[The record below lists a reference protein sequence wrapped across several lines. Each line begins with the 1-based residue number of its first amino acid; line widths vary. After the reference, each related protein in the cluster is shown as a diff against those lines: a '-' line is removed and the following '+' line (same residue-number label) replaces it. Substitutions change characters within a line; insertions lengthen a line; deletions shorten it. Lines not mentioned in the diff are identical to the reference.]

1 MIAVTE
7 SIPAESIPLLDVGAG
22 HRDIHTQLDDA
33 WKSVLHFG
41 QFVGG
46 PVVERFETSF
56 AEYCEASHC
65 VGVAN
70 GTDALEMI
78 LGGLDIGVGD
88 EVIVPANT
96 FVGTVEAICAVGARP
111 VFIDVR
117 PDTLLMDVDAVA
129 AATGPRTAAVM
140 AVHLFGQM
148 PDIHALRRL
157 TDRHG
162 LALVEDAAQAHGA
175 RFEGSRAGSVG
186 VAAGFSFYPGKN
198 LGALGDGGAVVTH
211 DAALAAKIRRH
222 ANHGRSE
229 PDRYSHCVRGRN
241 SRLDAL
247 HAAALSAQLE
257 GLDHAN
263 NARRR
268 AMARYV
274 RELPPWVRP
283 LAVHP
288 RAESVFHVAVVRVG
302 NRAAVLSH
310 LERHRIG
317 FGIHYPVPCHR
328 QPAYEE
334 FSASLPIVERAA
346 EEILSIPL
354 SPTISVDQIDRVC
367 EVLWREPV

>member
-1 MIAVTE
+1 MTAVAE
-7 SIPAESIPLLDVGAG
+7 SVSLESIPLLDVGAT
-22 HRDIHTQLDDA
+22 HRVIYADLDGA
-33 WKSVLHFG
+33 WKSVLHQG
-41 QFVGG
+41 IFVGG
-46 PVVERFETSF
+46 PNVEQFEDGF
-56 AEYCEASHC
+56 AEYCEANYC

-78 LGGLDIGVGD
+78 LAGLGIGGGD

-117 PDTLLMDVDAVA
+117 SDTLLLDVESA
-129 AATGPRTAAVM
+129 AAAVSPRTAAII

-148 PDIHALRRL
+148 ADVHALRSL
-157 TDRHG
+157 ADRHG

-175 RFEGSRAGSVG
+175 RYSGIRAGSVG

-198 LGALGDGGAVVTH
+198 LGALGDGGAVVTG
-211 DAALAAKIRRH
+211 DAELARKVRQL

-229 PDRYSHCVRGRN
+229 RDRYRHFARGRN

-247 HAAALSAQLE
+247 QAAVLSVKLR
-257 GLDHAN
+257 GLDEAN
-263 NARRR
+263 HARRS
-268 AMARYV
+268 AMERYV
-274 RELPPWVRP
+274 RELPPWARP

-288 RAESVFHVAVVRVG
+288 QAESACHLAVVRVTD
-302 NRAAVLSH
+302 RARLTTH
-310 LERHRIG
+310 LDRNRIG

-334 FSASLPIVERAA
+334 FSASLPVVERAA
-346 EEILSIPL
+346 DEILSIPL
-354 SPTISVDQIDRVC
+354 SPTISIDQIDRVC
-367 EVLWREPV
+367 DVLWREPV

>member
-46 PVVERFETSF
+46 PVVERFEASF

-78 LGGLDIGVGD
+78 LAGLDIGVGD

-162 LALVEDAAQAHGA
+162 LALV
-175 RFEGSRAGSVG
+175 
-186 VAAGFSFYPGKN
+186 
-198 LGALGDGGAVVTH
+198 
-211 DAALAAKIRRH
+211 
-222 ANHGRSE
+222 
-229 PDRYSHCVRGRN
+229 
-241 SRLDAL
+241 
-247 HAAALSAQLE
+247 
-257 GLDHAN
+257 
-263 NARRR
+263 
-268 AMARYV
+268 
-274 RELPPWVRP
+274 
-283 LAVHP
+283 
-288 RAESVFHVAVVRVG
+288 
-302 NRAAVLSH
+302 
-310 LERHRIG
+310 
-317 FGIHYPVPCHR
+317 
-328 QPAYEE
+328 
-334 FSASLPIVERAA
+334 
-346 EEILSIPL
+346 
-354 SPTISVDQIDRVC
+354 
-367 EVLWREPV
+367 

>member
-7 SIPAESIPLLDVGAG
+7 SPPAESIPLLDVGAG
-22 HRDIHTQLDDA
+22 HREIHTELDDA
-33 WKSVLHFG
+33 WSSVLRDG

-46 PVVERFETSF
+46 PVVERFEAGF
-56 AEYCEASHC
+56 AEYCEAAHC

-78 LGGLDIGVGD
+78 LAALDIGAGD

-96 FVGTVEAICAVGARP
+96 FVGTVEAICAVGAHP
-111 VFIDVR
+111 AFVDVR
-117 PDTLLMDVDAVA
+117 PDTLLMDADAVA
-129 AATGPRTAAVM
+129 AAVGPRTAAVM

-175 RFEGSRAGSVG
+175 RFEGTRAGSVG
-186 VAAGFSFYPGKN
+186 LAAGFSFYPGKN
-198 LGALGDGGAVVTH
+198 LGALGDGGAVVTR
-211 DAALAAKIRRH
+211 DAALAGNIRRL
-222 ANHGRSE
+222 ANHGRSDD
-229 PDRYSHCVRGRN
+229 DRYSHCVRGRN

-247 HAAALSAQLE
+247 HAAVLSVKLQH
-257 GLDHAN
+257 LDRAN
-263 NARRR
+263 HARRR
-268 AMARYV
+268 AMERYA

-302 NRAAVLSH
+302 NRAAVVSH

-334 FSASLPIVERAA
+334 FSASLPVVERAA
-346 EEILSIPL
+346 DEILSIPL
-354 SPTISVDQIDRVC
+354 SPTISVEQIDRVC